1 MTADIVGSTYVCLSS
16 GARPRY
22 RRDII
27 RTLAMPAG
35 TWIQFR
41 YAREWVA
48 PAILANLAD
57 SEKRKALPGMS
68 VLISY
73 FDQTDSQRDPALLP
87 CRMASLVDVV
97 ALGRTVSLQLELA
110 DFALASDLTEFNREV
125 KSLAGHVFPRRD
137 ADGLKGSYWF
147 EIGNSP
153 NSIARSSDL
162 AMWES
167 IVQQIASCPDF
178 QEEHFFYT
186 VEGLVDVAPNRPLTA
201 EKNMFHMRPNRE
213 YDLRIYHYHPTQGDP
228 KALIGLETS
237 HASLSF
243 TTNPD
248 VLLDSRY
255 DLKRIRLRTMSPESR
270 EPGVLTVRRQE
281 QGKPAWE
288 WEFDLPIQVRATFWR
303 KIGFGLLVG
312 CFLAVS
318 PIVGA
323 YSNPSLSAGNRQVI
337 SLVAIITGIL
347 AGVTAAFGLR
357 RSL

>member
-1 MTADIVGSTYVCLSS
+1 
-16 GARPRY
+16 
-22 RRDII
+22 
-27 RTLAMPAG
+27 MPAG

-48 PAILANLAD
+48 PAILADLAD
-57 SEKRKALPGMS
+57 SKKRKTLRGRG

-73 FDQTDSQRDPALLP
+73 VDQTDPQRDPELLP

-97 ALGRTVSLQLELA
+97 PLGRTVSLQLELA
-110 DFALASDLTEFNREV
+110 DFALASDLTHFNDEV
-125 KSLAGHVFPRRD
+125 ASLAGNLFPRRE
-137 ADGLKGSYWF
+137 ADGLRGSYWF
-147 EIGNSP
+147 EIARDL

-162 AMWES
+162 ATWEG
-167 IVQQIASCPDF
+167 IVQQVATRPDF
-178 QEEHFFYT
+178 QGEHFFYT
-186 VEGLVDVAPNRPLTA
+186 VEGLVDVGPNKPLAA
-201 EKNMFHMRPNRE
+201 ERNMFHMRPNRE
-213 YDLRIYHYHPTQGDP
+213 YDLRIYHFHPTQGDP

-270 EPGVLTVRRQE
+270 EPGVLTVRRQT
-281 QGKPAWE
+281 QGQPEWE
-288 WEFDLPIQVRATFWR
+288 WEFDLPIQVRGTFWR

-312 CFLAVS
+312 SFLAVS

-323 YSNPSLSAGNRQVI
+323 YSNPSLSAGSRQVI

>member
-1 MTADIVGSTYVCLSS
+1 VRADIFGSMYVCLSS

-27 RTLAMPAG
+27 RALAMPTG

-48 PAILANLAD
+48 PAILADLVDAK
-57 SEKRKALPGMS
+57 KRKALAGKD

-73 FDQTDSQRDPALLP
+73 VDQTELQQDPELLP

-97 ALGRTVSLQLELA
+97 PLGRTVSLQLELA
-110 DFALASDLTEFNREV
+110 DFALASDLTQFNDEA
-125 KSLAGHVFPRRD
+125 KSLAGDVFPRRE
-137 ADGLKGSYWF
+137 ADGLKGAYWF
-147 EIGNSP
+147 EISRSP
-153 NSIARSSDL
+153 NSIARSSGL
-162 AMWES
+162 ATWES
-167 IVQQIASCPDF
+167 IVQQVATRPDF

-186 VEGLVDVAPNRPLTA
+186 VEGLVDVAPTKPLA
-201 EKNMFHMRPNRE
+201 AKRNMFHMRANRE
-213 YDLRIYHYHPTQGDP
+213 YDLRIYHYHPTHGDP
-228 KALIGLETS
+228 RAQIGLETS

-243 TTNPD
+243 TTNPE

-255 DLKRIRLRTMSPESR
+255 DLKRIRLRTMAPESR
-270 EPGVLTVRRQE
+270 EPGVLTIRRQE
-281 QGKPAWE
+281 QGKPEWE

-323 YSNPSLSAGNRQVI
+323 YSNPSLSAGSRQVI
-337 SLVAIITGIL
+337 SLVAIVTGIL